1 MEMARMLIGYAS
13 VSTQDQDLS
22 LQVDALKKIGCKR
35 IYKDQVSGVQSNR
48 PELKKA
54 LNYARNGD
62 IIVVW
67 RLDRLGRSLKDLLEI
82 VHQLNERKVGLKSL
96 TESLDTTTPGGRLI
110 FHVFGAIAEFE
121 RSLIRERTMA
131 GLRAAKE
138 RGRIG
143 GRPRSLSDKDIAVA
157 KTLLSNP
164 EITVSEVCKQLRTS
178 PATLYRHLPKG
189 GRSALTE
196 EAIA

>member
-1 MEMARMLIGYAS
+1 MLIGYAR
-13 VSTQDQDLS
+13 VSTEDQDLS
-22 LQVDALKKIGCKR
+22 LQIDALKKAGCER
-35 IYKDQVSGVQSNR
+35 IFEDTASGAKSDRTSLIETLKFARQKDV
-48 PELKKA
+48 
-54 LNYARNGD
+54 
-62 IIVVW
+62 IVVW

-82 VHQLNERKVGLKSL
+82 VHRLDATEVGLRSL

-131 GLRAAKE
+131 GLHAAKK
-138 RGRIG
+138 RGRTG
-143 GRPRSLSDKDIAVA
+143 GRPRSLSEKDIAVA

-164 EITVSEVCKQLRTS
+164 EITVADVCKQLRTS

-189 GRSALTE
+189 GRSALIE
-196 EAIA
+196 EAAA